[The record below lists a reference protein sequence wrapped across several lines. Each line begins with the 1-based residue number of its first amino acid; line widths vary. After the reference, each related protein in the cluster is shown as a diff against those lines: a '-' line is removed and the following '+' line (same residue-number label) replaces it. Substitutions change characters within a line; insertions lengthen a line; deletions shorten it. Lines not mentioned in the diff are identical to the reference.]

1 MEAIETPRPTNPH
14 NVLSTL
20 LSPLASRQCQIRPLQ
35 QGRVGQ
41 PPEIVTASVS
51 HKREARN
58 SPEGD
63 GGNFGQNPEGGTA
76 SVYRKLYTTKSGYL
90 TFDPCGMST
99 INWRTLYQ
107 E

>member
-1 MEAIETPRPTNPH
+1 MIKTPRPTNPY

-20 LSPLASRQCQIRPLQ
+20 LSPLASRQYQMRPLQ
-35 QGRVGQ
+35 QGRVGH
-41 PPEIVTASVS
+41 PPKIVASSVA
-51 HKREARN
+51 HKEEARN

-63 GGNFGQNPEGGTA
+63 GRNFGQNPEGGTT
-76 SVYRKLYTTKSGYL
+76 SVYRKLYPTKSGYL

-99 INWRTLYQ
+99 INWSTLYQ